1 MTYLA
6 AGAGAFGA
14 GLLLLSRTRAILLGG
29 FVLLGVAE
37 AALLAGEAAGRT
49 LLALLGSPMVV
60 TAALVA
66 LAVVVGL
73 AALLVRHPVAV
84 APLALVAAPLRP
96 PLAFGGGG
104 FPVALVTSGKLGRLL
119 PLYAVLAAAV
129 LALLSRT
136 LRGEPV
142 RAIPRR
148 LAVPAA
154 AFLALS
160 IVSVLWSRD
169 PVAGTSQLVFF
180 WLPFTALLGTLARI
194 EVGDPRLGRLLGLAV
209 VVPAV
214 IFALVGLGQAA
225 AGTIFFSSPDL
236 AAGNAYGALF
246 RVTSL
251 FDDPSHFGRHLVLAI
266 AVLLVA
272 LWLGRAQLWPALAV
286 IALLGAALWFSYS
299 QSSMVSLVAVAL
311 AIAFAAGDRR
321 ARRLAVAGTVAFAL
335 AGAVLLSFQLTGDSE
350 RQVTSERSRL
360 VEDSARVYLRHA
372 VLGVGVAGQP
382 LASREESRERGP
394 LRRSASHTTPLTVA
408 AEIGT
413 IGLLAYVALLIGAAS
428 VLATAYRRDPPLGL
442 GLAAVLLAL
451 FVHSLF
457 YDGFFDNPITWG
469 VLGVA
474 AAVATGA
481 PARAGAANDSAAAAS
496 SGARTTS

>member
-14 GLLLLSRTRAILLGG
+14 GLLLLSRTRASLLGG

-119 PLYAVLAAAV
+119 PLYAV